1 MVLAAPFDHN
11 CGTMLSPTPFPNE
24 AVRRQIMSS
33 NESCARSDHGEPFAC
48 VRSHLGEYLKALRR
62 RLNKHVTALGALERL
77 PSKVGRR
84 VTQEEIAE
92 VVGVSRGWYRMLE
105 SDNTTRPSPRLV
117 VRIANA
123 LMLSVSEQAHL
134 FHLAFP
140 ELAVPETACTLC
152 SDRFLRTTRSLTI
165 TSNSRESDRTRSSLC
180 ENSAMFEREEETMSF
195 TYASGELR

>member
-1 MVLAAPFDHN
+1 M
-11 CGTMLSPTPFPNE
+11 
-24 AVRRQIMSS
+24 RS
-33 NESCARSDHGEPFAC
+33 NESCARSDHSEALAYA
-48 VRSHLGEYLKALRR
+48 RSYLGGFLKILRL
-62 RLNKHVTALGALERL
+62 RLNKHATALGSLQRL

-105 SDNTTRPSPRLV
+105 SDNTIRPSPRLL

-152 SDRFLRTTRSLTI
+152 SDRFLRAARSFAM
-165 TSNSRESDRTRSSLC
+165 TSNSREIDRRRSSLR
-180 ENSAMFEREEETMSF
+180 ENSAMFEREGETMSF
-195 TYASGELR
+195 TY

>member
-1 MVLAAPFDHN
+1 MN
-11 CGTMLSPTPFPNE
+11 
-24 AVRRQIMSS
+24 SS
-33 NESCARSDHGEPFAC
+33 ESRAKSDYGEPLA
-48 VRSHLGEYLKALRR
+48 SASSYLGEFLRILR
-62 RLNKHVTALGALERL
+62 LRLNKHETAFGSLERL

-105 SDNTTRPSPRLV
+105 SDNTTRTSPRLV

-180 ENSAMFEREEETMSF
+180 ENSAMFEREEE
-195 TYASGELR
+195 